1 MFYFEIVKNLIMKE
15 DEESHVSHFHTISSI
30 NVLYVSNVVWY
41 TNMKIA
47 L

>member
-1 MFYFEIVKNLIMKE
+1 MYCFEIVKNQTLKE
-15 DEESHVSHFHTISSI
+15 DEESHVHTISSL

-41 TNMKIA
+41 TNMKIT